1 MCEAGAVFS
10 YVTDDLAEG
19 RMLLQARRAVLPS
32 LEVLGT
38 WLTDDVC
45 VPRTEMA
52 ALIAACERISAEV
65 GLTIGV
71 VGHAGDGNM
80 HPTIVFDSADPDAAR
95 GGAAWR
101 SARSWT
107 PAGRWAER

>member
-1 MCEAGAVFS
+1 M
-10 YVTDDLAEG
+10 
-19 RMLLQARRAVLPS
+19 
-32 LEVLGT
+32 LGT

-52 ALIAACERISAEV
+52 ALIAACERISQDV

-80 HPTIVFDSADPDAAR
+80 HPTIVFDRTDPAAVR
-95 GGAAWR
+95 RRRRWR
-101 SARSWT
+101 SVASWT
-107 PAGRWAER
+107 PGGRWAAR